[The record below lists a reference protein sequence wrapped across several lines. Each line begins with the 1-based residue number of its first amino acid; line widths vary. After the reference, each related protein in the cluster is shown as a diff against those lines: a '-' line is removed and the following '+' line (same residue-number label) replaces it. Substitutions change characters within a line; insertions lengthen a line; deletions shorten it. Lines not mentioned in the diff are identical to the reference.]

1 MDLYESY
8 VKEYQK
14 LESRSVKMESDMLD
28 RAHFE
33 LQRNAASITLSD
45 DELIRYKKNPARFIA
60 SGQRELTTRQVEVF
74 HKAIKERVGYIESK
88 LENAIEKKMTKR
100 TIREWEKK
108 LEALKGIGR
117 KQIRE
122 MGKGAAS
129 AYQRASGK
137 NISSYIQSLYAS
149 EEAS

>member
-74 HKAIKERVGYIESK
+74 HKAIKERVEYINNK

-108 LEALKGIGR
+108 LEALEGIGR

-129 AYQRASGK
+129 AYQRATGK